1 MSHTPVSQRLFQFVK
16 SIQNASKEEVLGF
29 LLSIFEFRSIVF

>member
-29 LLSIFEFRSIVF
+29 FLLSIFEAGII

>member
-1 MSHTPVSQRLFQFVK
+1 MSHTPVFQRLFQFVK

-29 LLSIFEFRSIVF
+29 LLSIFEEGII